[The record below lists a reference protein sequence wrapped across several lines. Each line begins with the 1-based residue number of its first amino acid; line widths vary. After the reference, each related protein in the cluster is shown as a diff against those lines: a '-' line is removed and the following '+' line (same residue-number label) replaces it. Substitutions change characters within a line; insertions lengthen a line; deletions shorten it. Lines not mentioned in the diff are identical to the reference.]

1 MPLKEISFR
10 FVGFEP
16 VAMQQEPVDFIG
28 EDELLEFD
36 ALLSEGSSERHGLGE
51 GDVAI
56 VIALDEQDRRA
67 PSGD

>member
-16 VAMQQEPVDFIG
+16 VAMQQESVDFIG

-36 ALLSEGSSERHGLGE
+36 ALLSKRPSHRHGLRE
-51 GDVAI
+51 GNVAI
-56 VIALDEQDRRA
+56 VIALDEQDR
-67 PSGD
+67 